1 MKIKVPERLE
11 SDRLIIRP
19 FVQDDLEGF
28 YSFMSDEEATKY
40 LLFSE
45 DEKTL
50 DASKQLLLRTIGSYE
65 SNDQIYALAVATKHE
80 NSFIGSVGIGPD
92 FSGEHYQIYWTILP
106 QFWGKGLATEAVIRF
121 MDYLFYEVGLCKLIA
136 YSHPENIASARVAE
150 KAGMQN
156 QGTIM
161 LEGLDHEP
169 LYFEIE
175 KKSD

>member
-1 MKIKVPERLE
+1 MKIKVPEKLE
-11 SDRLIIRP
+11 SERLVIRP
-19 FVQDDLEGF
+19 FIQDDIDGF

-50 DASKQLLLRTIGSYE
+50 AASRQLLLRTIGNYDSP
-65 SNDQIYALAVATKHE
+65 DQIYALAVATKHE

-92 FSGEHYQIYWTILP
+92 FTGEHYQIYWTILP
-106 QFWGKGLATEAVIRF
+106 QFWGKGLATEAAICF
-121 MDYLFYEVGLCKLIA
+121 MDYLFMEIGFNKIVA
-136 YSHPENIASARVAE
+136 YSHPENVASSKVAE

-175 KKSD
+175 KSPK